1 MAVIKTIDLVG
12 VSSESWRDAAHQALA
27 EAAKTIRG
35 IEEMEVLGTSAVDQ
49 GRQDRRVP
57 DPGPDQFPDRA
68 QLTRSTDLLGVGPG
82 SIDSRHMPAAVVVGT
97 QWGDEGKGKA
107 TDYLADRMDLVVRYQ
122 GGNNAGHTIL
132 AEGHTLKLQLIPSGI
147 LYPHITSVIA
157 DGVVVDPR
165 VLLDEMDGLAAVGVD
180 PSRLVVSGN
189 CHMIMPYHLEL
200 ERVTERFLGKNAL
213 GTTKRGIGP
222 AYGDKA
228 ARIGLRIQDLFDEK
242 IFRAKLE
249 IVLKEKNLVLTRVYG
264 RLPLTADAIVE
275 DYLRYAERLRPIV
288 TETSKLIHD
297 ALREG
302 KNVLL
307 EGAQGTML
315 DLDKGT
321 YPFVT
326 SSNPLTGYALASA
339 GIGPR
344 EVDRVIGITKA
355 YVTRVGAGPFPTE
368 DHGADGERLGERGR
382 GVRHRDRTQAP
393 VRVVRRGDPAVRR
406 AAERT
411 HRAVHHEARRAVGVR
426 DAEGLHGVPGRG
438 RGLRGR
444 SAAPVAVPR
453 APSPCTRSSTAGA
466 RISRRSATSPRICRS
481 AARAYLDR
489 LAELVGVPDRRRLGR
504 SRSRAEPAAVGVR
517 VLVVGGGGRE
527 HALVWRLAQSPSVD
541 ELFAAPGNPGIALEA
556 RCVPVAADD
565 VEAIVALVE
574 RERIDLTVV
583 GPEAPLVAGLA
594 DELAARGLPCFGPTS
609 AAARARGLEVVG
621 EGAVRTSRDP
631 GGALGERHDDG
642 RRRRQRSIASGAL
655 RHQGRRPRGGQGRRD
670 R

>member
-1 MAVIKTIDLVG
+1 
-12 VSSESWRDAAHQALA
+12 
-27 EAAKTIRG
+27 
-35 IEEMEVLGTSAVDQ
+35 
-49 GRQDRRVP
+49 
-57 DPGPDQFPDRA
+57 
-68 QLTRSTDLLGVGPG
+68 
-82 SIDSRHMPAAVVVGT
+82 MPASIVVGT

-165 VLLDEMDGLAAVGVD
+165 VLLMEMDGLAAVGVD

-242 IFRAKLE
+242 ILREKLD
-249 IVLKEKNLVLTRVYG
+249 IVLKEKNLILTRVYG
-264 RLPLTADAIVE
+264 RLPLTAEGIVE
-275 DYLRYAERLRPIV
+275 DYLRYAERLRPHV
-288 TETSKLIHD
+288 ADTSKLIHD

-302 KNVLL
+302 RNVLL

-326 SSNPLTGYALASA
+326 SSNPVTGYALASA

-368 DHGADGERLGERGR
+368 DHGPEGDRLGERGNEFGTVTGR
-382 GVRHRDRTQAP
+382 KRRCGWFDAVILRYAARVNGLTELFMTKLDVLSGFRTL
-393 VRVVRRGDPAVRR
+393 RVCTTYRVEGETFEDFPPHQSLF
-406 AAERT
+406 
-411 HRAVHHEARRAVGVR
+411 HRAEPVYEELEGWDEDLTTARTFG
-426 DAEGLHGVPGRG
+426 DLPG
-438 RGLRGR
+438 
-444 SAAPVAVPR
+444 
-453 APSPCTRSSTAGA
+453 
-466 RISRRSATSPRICRS
+466 
-481 AARAYLDR
+481 AARKYLDR
-489 LAELVGVPDRRRLGR
+489 ISDLVGVPIGVV
-504 SRSRAEPAAVGVR
+504 SVGP
-517 VLVVGGGGRE
+517 GRE
-527 HALVWRLAQSPSVD
+527 QSLS
-541 ELFAAPGNPGIALEA
+541 
-556 RCVPVAADD
+556 
-565 VEAIVALVE
+565 
-574 RERIDLTVV
+574 
-583 GPEAPLVAGLA
+583 AG
-594 DELAARGLPCFGPTS
+594 G
-609 AAARARGLEVVG
+609 
-621 EGAVRTSRDP
+621 DP
-631 GGALGERHDDG
+631 GPA
-642 RRRRQRSIASGAL
+642 
-655 RHQGRRPRGGQGRRD
+655 
-670 R
+670 